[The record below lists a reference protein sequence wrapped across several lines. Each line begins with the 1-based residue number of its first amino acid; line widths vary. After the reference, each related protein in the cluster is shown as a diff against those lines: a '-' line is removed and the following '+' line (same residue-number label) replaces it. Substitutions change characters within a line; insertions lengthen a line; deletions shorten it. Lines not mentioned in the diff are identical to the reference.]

1 MASLHILDDMRKHTK
16 LNPDAE
22 RGPRR
27 KAAKGTAPAGNR
39 HLAEQ
44 RRKFLRTHYMN
55 KFLSR

>member
-1 MASLHILDDMRKHTK
+1 MRKHTK
-16 LNPDAE
+16 QKPDAE

-27 KAAKGTAPAGNR
+27 TAAKGSAPVGNR

-44 RRKFLRTHYMN
+44 RRKFLRTRYMN